1 MQKKI
6 KKITKKVFIFLLLCV
21 IMVNVVYCSMV
32 KNQKNKIKNVAWK
45 DGRKMINLQQTQTVT
60 VIALAIFAVA
70 MIAIGIYSA
79 GKARTIDGFLLGS
92 RSIGPWVS
100 AFAYGTSY
108 FSAVIFVGYAG
119 QHGWNIGL
127 GSIWIGI
134 GNAVLGCL
142 LAWLILAKRTRTMTH
157 NLNVKTM
164 PEFFEA
170 RFKSTPLKVVA
181 AVIIFIFLVPYSAAV
196 YKGLGS
202 MFTTI
207 FPTVS
212 VNIWMLVIAV
222 LTAVYLVLGG
232 YVATAYTDFVQ
243 GIIMIVGVVAM
254 VIAVSMNPDVG
265 GFGALMSNLRAIPD
279 NGDGITG
286 AQITNLFGGT
296 SAKFLCTN
304 ILLTSFGT
312 WGLPQ
317 MVSKYYAIK
326 DTKSIKTATIVSTAF
341 AMIIGCGAYFI
352 GSLSRLV
359 LHNELPE
366 GGVDAVIPNTLLT
379 ALGDPNIIT
388 TIILAMILILLLS
401 ASMST
406 LSSVVLTSASA
417 VSVDLIPTVSKKYNP
432 KNQMSVTRILCFLFV
447 ILSYIFATMN
457 ISIIVNIM
465 SFSWGVVSGCFI
477 GPYIWGI
484 YSKKTTK
491 AGAWCGMAAGFLVV
505 AVTTIVLTIQAMG
518 ADGAAVGAA
527 FGAASKKAPEMG
539 VAAMAVSMIAVPI
552 VSCFTKKPTAEEIKE
567 IFKK

>member
-1 MQKKI
+1 M
-6 KKITKKVFIFLLLCV
+6 T
-21 IMVNVVYCSMV
+21 
-32 KNQKNKIKNVAWK
+32 
-45 DGRKMINLQQTQTVT
+45 NLRQTQTVT
-60 VIALAIFAVA
+60 MAALAIFAAV
-70 MIAIGIYSA
+70 MVVIGIYSA
-79 GKARTIDGFLLGS
+79 KKARTIDGFLLGG
-92 RSIGPWVS
+92 RNIGAWVS

-142 LAWLILAKRTRTMTH
+142 LAWMLLAKRTRTMTH
-157 NLNVKTM
+157 AMGVKTM

-170 RFKSTPLKVVA
+170 RYGSVAFKVVA
-181 AVIIFIFLVPYSAAV
+181 AIIIFVFLVPYSAAV

-212 VNIWMLVIAV
+212 VNIWMLIIAI
-222 LTAVYLVLGG
+222 LTAIYLVLGG

-254 VIAVSMNPDVG
+254 VIAVSVNPKVG
-265 GFGALMSNLRAIPD
+265 GFAALMDNLRAIPD

-286 AQITNLFGGT
+286 AQITNLFGG
-296 SAKFLCTN
+296 SHWKFLCTN

-326 DTKSIKTATIVSTAF
+326 DTKSIKKATIVSTMF
-341 AMIIGCGAYFI
+341 ALIIGCGAYFI

-359 LHNELPE
+359 LGNTLPE
-366 GGVDAVIPNTLLT
+366 AGVDAVIPNTLLT
-379 ALGDPNIIT
+379 ALGDANIVT
-388 TIILAMILILLLS
+388 TIILALILILLLS

-417 VSVDLIPTVSKKYNP
+417 ISVDLVPTVKKDYKA
-432 KNQMSVTRILCFLFV
+432 KNQMLLTRVLCFIFV
-447 ILSYIFATMN
+447 ALSFVFATLN

-491 AGAWCGMAAGFLVV
+491 AGAWCGMIAGFLTV
-505 AVTTIVLTIQAMG
+505 AVTTTVLTAMAMG
-518 ADGAAVGAA
+518 DGTMFGEA
-527 FGAASKKAPEMG
+527 FKLASKKAPEMG
-539 VAAMAVSMIAVPI
+539 VAAMAVSLVIVPI
-552 VSCFTKKPTAEEIKE
+552 VSCFTKKPDEKE
-567 IFKK
+567 LEKIFKEEA

>member
-1 MQKKI
+1 MK
-6 KKITKKVFIFLLLCV
+6 
-21 IMVNVVYCSMV
+21 
-32 KNQKNKIKNVAWK
+32 
-45 DGRKMINLQQTQTVT
+45 NLQQTQNITM
-60 VIALAIFAVA
+60 IALAIFAFV
-70 MIAIGIYSA
+70 MIVIGFFSA
-79 GKARTIDGFLLGS
+79 KKAKTLDGFLLGG
-92 RSIGPWVS
+92 RKIGPWVS

-108 FSAVIFVGYAG
+108 FSAVVFIGYAG

-127 GSIWIGI
+127 GSMWIGI

-142 LAWLILAKRTRTMTH
+142 LAWLLLAKRTRSMTH
-157 NLNVKTM
+157 AMGIKTM
-164 PEFFEA
+164 PEFFEG
-170 RFKSTPLKVVA
+170 RYKSTLMKIVA
-181 AVIIFIFLVPYSAAV
+181 AVIIFVFLVPYSAAV

-207 FPTVS
+207 FPDVS
-212 VNIWMLVIAV
+212 VNTWMMVIAI
-222 LTAVYLVLGG
+222 LTAIYLVLGG

-243 GIIMIVGVVAM
+243 GIIMIVGVIAM
-254 VIAVSMNPDVG
+254 VIAIVMNPNVG
-265 GFGALMSNLRAIPD
+265 GFSNLLENLRAIPD

-286 AQITNLFGGT
+286 AQISNLFGG
-296 SAKFLCTN
+296 SSWKFLCVN

-326 DTKSIKTATIVSTAF
+326 DDRSIKIATIVSTIF
-341 AMIIGCGAYFI
+341 ALIIGCGAYFA

-359 LHNELPE
+359 LGNKLPE
-366 GGVDAVIPNTLLT
+366 GGVDAVIPTTLLT
-379 ALGDPNIIT
+379 ALGDANILT
-388 TIILAMILILLLS
+388 TIILAVILILLLS

-417 VSVDLIPTVSKKYNP
+417 ISVDLVPTVKKNF
-432 KNQMSVTRILCFLFV
+432 KEEHTMILTRILCFVFV
-447 ILSYIFATMN
+447 ILSYIFATLN

-491 AGAWCGMAAGFLVV
+491 AGAWSGMIAGFSVV
-505 AVTTIVLTIQAMG
+505 LVTTVILTMKAMG
-518 ADGAAVGAA
+518 IDGTTIGDAIKV
-527 FGAASKKAPEMG
+527 ASKSAPEMG
-539 VAAMAVSMIAVPI
+539 VVAMAVSLVVVPI
-552 VSCFTKKPTAEEIKE
+552 VSKFTKKLTPKELEE

>member
-1 MQKKI
+1 MGQ
-6 KKITKKVFIFLLLCV
+6 
-21 IMVNVVYCSMV
+21 
-32 KNQKNKIKNVAWK
+32 
-45 DGRKMINLQQTQTVT
+45 NLQLTQLVTTV
-60 VIALAIFAVA
+60 ALAVFAVL
-70 MIAIGIYSA
+70 MVVIGISSTR
-79 GKARTIDGFLLGS
+79 KAKTIDGFLLGG
-92 RSIGPWVS
+92 RKIGAWVS

-127 GSIWIGI
+127 GSMWIGV

-142 LAWLILAKRTRTMTH
+142 LAWLLLARRTRTMTH
-157 NLNVKTM
+157 TLNVKTM

-170 RFKSTPLKVVA
+170 RYDSTPMKVISALV
-181 AVIIFIFLVPYSAAV
+181 IFIFLVPYSAAV

-202 MFTTI
+202 MFTAI
-207 FPTVS
+207 FPGVS
-212 VNIWMLVIAV
+212 VNLWMLIIAA
-222 LTAVYLVLGG
+222 LTAIYLVLGG

-254 VIAVSMNPDVG
+254 VIAIVLNPDVG
-265 GFGALMSNLRAIPD
+265 GFTHFFSNLQGIAD

-286 AQITNLFGGT
+286 AQLTSLWGGG
-296 SAKFLCTN
+296 SWSFLCVN

-326 DTKSIKTATIVSTAF
+326 DDKAIRTATVVSTVF
-341 AMIIGCGAYFI
+341 ALIIGCGAYFI

-359 LHNELPE
+359 LHNQLPE
-366 GGVDAVIPNTLLT
+366 GGVDSVIPTTLLT
-379 ALGDPNIIT
+379 ALGDSNLLT
-388 TIILAMILILLLS
+388 TIILAVILILLLS

-417 VSVDLIPTVSKKYNP
+417 VSVDLVPTVKKNY
-432 KNQMSVTRILCFLFV
+432 KAKHQMLLTRLLCFLFV
-447 ILSYIFATMN
+447 GLSYLFATMK
-457 ISIIVNIM
+457 ITIIVNIM

-491 AGAWCGMAAGFLVV
+491 AGAWAGFAVGLLAVGLPTLWLSVTSGFAAAAG
-505 AVTTIVLTIQAMG
+505 
-518 ADGAAVGAA
+518 
-527 FGAASKKAPEMG
+527 KAPEMG
-539 VAAMAVSMIAVPI
+539 VIAMALSAVVVPLVSL
-552 VSCFTKKPTAEEIKE
+552 FTKKLPEGVVQKAFLK
-567 IFKK
+567 

>member
-1 MQKKI
+1 M
-6 KKITKKVFIFLLLCV
+6 
-21 IMVNVVYCSMV
+21 
-32 KNQKNKIKNVAWK
+32 A
-45 DGRKMINLQQTQTVT
+45 
-60 VIALAIFAVA
+60 ALAIFAAV
-70 MIAIGIYSA
+70 MVVIGIYSA
-79 GKARTIDGFLLGS
+79 KKARTIDGFLLGG
-92 RSIGPWVS
+92 RNIGAWVS

-142 LAWLILAKRTRTMTH
+142 LAWMLLAKRTRTMTH
-157 NLNVKTM
+157 TMGVKTM

-170 RFKSTPLKVVA
+170 RYGSVAFKVVA
-181 AVIIFIFLVPYSAAV
+181 AIIIFVFLVPYSAAV

-212 VNIWMLVIAV
+212 VNIWMLIIAI
-222 LTAVYLVLGG
+222 LTAIYLVLGG

-254 VIAVSMNPDVG
+254 VIAVSVNPKVG
-265 GFGALMSNLRAIPD
+265 GFAALMDNLRAIPD

-286 AQITNLFGGT
+286 AQITNLFGG
-296 SAKFLCTN
+296 SHWKFLCTN

-326 DTKSIKTATIVSTAF
+326 DTKSIKKATIVSTMF
-341 AMIIGCGAYFI
+341 ALIIGCGAYFI
-352 GSLSRLV
+352 GSLSRLI
-359 LHNELPE
+359 LGNTLPDA
-366 GGVDAVIPNTLLT
+366 GVDAVIPNTLLT
-379 ALGDPNIIT
+379 ALGDANIVT
-388 TIILAMILILLLS
+388 TIILALILILLLS

-417 VSVDLIPTVSKKYNP
+417 ISVDLVPTVKKDYKA
-432 KNQMSVTRILCFLFV
+432 KNQMLLTRVLCFIFV
-447 ILSYIFATMN
+447 ALSFVFATLN

-491 AGAWCGMAAGFLVV
+491 AGAWCGMIAGFLTV
-505 AVTTIVLTIQAMG
+505 AVTTTVLTAMAMG
-518 ADGAAVGAA
+518 DGTMFGEA
-527 FGAASKKAPEMG
+527 FKLASKKAPEMG
-539 VAAMAVSMIAVPI
+539 VAAMAVSLVIVPI
-552 VSCFTKKPTAEEIKE
+552 VSCFTKKPDEKE
-567 IFKK
+567 LEKIFKEEA